1 MAFRP
6 PSLRALEAFEASA
19 RTLSFTEAAAELNL
33 TPGAVS
39 HAIAG
44 LEERVG
50 ARLFQRGRRGVVLTE
65 AGQLFAARVRL
76 GLTLIRDAFGAEAAE
91 DCRRILTLSIL
102 PAVAARVLAPRLPE
116 LRSAFPDVMFD
127 IRVSSRLEDFRTGQ
141 VDMAVRFGPGGWA
154 GLQSR
159 RLANETLFPVCAPAY
174 LDGRTLSTARDLASA
189 DLIDH
194 PESGWSLWFD
204 GTGVEA
210 SNLRPALRLDDAA
223 LVLDAA
229 AAGCGVALARR
240 ALVRDDLAAGRLV
253 RLSDREV
260 PAEYGYACV
269 WKARGADAALFG
281 RVADWFEAALAPLL
295 AAGEGFAYP
304 SPS

>member
-39 HAIAG
+39 HAIAA

-50 ARLFQRGRRGVVLTE
+50 ARLFQRGRRGVILTE

-76 GLTLIRDAFGAEAAE
+76 GLSLIRDAFDAETLR
-91 DCRRILTLSIL
+91 DRRRTLTLSVL
-102 PAVAARVLAPRLPE
+102 PALAARVLTPRLAA
-116 LRSAFPDVMFD
+116 LRTAFPDVMFD
-127 IRVSSRLEDFRTGQ
+127 IRVSSRLEDFNAGQ

-159 RLANETLFPVCAPAY
+159 RLADETLFPVCAPAY
-174 LDGRTLSTARDLASA
+174 REGRAFASARDLAAA

-194 PESGWSLWFD
+194 PESGWALWFD
-204 GTGVEA
+204 GSGVEA
-210 SNLRPALRLDDAA
+210 SDLRPAFRLDDAA

-229 AAGCGVALARR
+229 AQGCGVALARR
-240 ALVRDDLAAGRLV
+240 ALVRADLASGRLV
-253 RLSDREV
+253 RLSEREV

-269 WKARGADAALFG
+269 WKSRSPDAALFD
-281 RVADWFEAALAPLL
+281 RVADWFAAALADRLP
-295 AAGEGFAYP
+295 
-304 SPS
+304 